1 MLVTDIREVSKS
13 KVKIEIDGKF
23 AFVLYKG
30 ELRVYGIK
38 QGEEFPESAYLE
50 ITEKVLPERAR
61 KRAMN
66 LLKSRSYT
74 SAQLMDKLIMG
85 GYSAQT
91 AQSALDYVSSFG
103 YIDDE
108 QYTRDFIEYNME
120 RKSRQ
125 RIMTDLMKKGISRE
139 LFKEIW
145 EEVAGED
152 TGELEREQIK
162 QWLIKKNFSVKD
174 ATGAEK
180 QRMMGFLFRRGFSID
195 AIRNVLLLDITSI

>member
-1 MLVTDIREVSKS
+1 MLVTDIKEVSKS

-38 QGEEFPESAYLE
+38 QGEEFPESGYIE
-50 ITEKVLPERAR
+50 ITENVLPKRAR

-85 GYSAQT
+85 GYSVQT

-108 QYTRDFIEYNME
+108 QYARDFIEYNME

-125 RIMTDLMKKGISRE
+125 RIMTDLMKKGISGE

-152 TGELEREQIK
+152 SGELEKEQIK

-180 QRMMGFLFRRGFSID
+180 QRMMSFLFRRGFSID